1 MASSAGASDR
11 SLAQPPR
18 RPQPD
23 GHQPDGHQ
31 PAATAPAAPDLLAI
45 LPGLLRDLA
54 AGGVIE
60 LEVSVGEARLYLRQ
74 RLQAVSD
81 SPGAPPAPEVRAPG
95 AAEDGA
101 LDEGLVPVTTPLSG
115 VFYAAPSP
123 NEPPYVREGDP
134 VEPGQVVGL
143 IEAMKVFNE
152 IRVEAAG
159 EIVRALARTGDLV
172 QAGQVLFLLRPAGAE
187 PPGDGLPG

>member
-11 SLAQPPR
+11 PLAQPPR
-18 RPQPD
+18 QPE
-23 GHQPDGHQ
+23 PDGHQ
-31 PAATAPAAPDLLAI
+31 PAGTASAAPDLLAA
-45 LPGLLRDLA
+45 LPRLLRDLA

-74 RLQAVSD
+74 RLHAVSD
-81 SPGAPPAPEVRAPG
+81 SPGAPLAPEVRVPE
-95 AAEDGA
+95 AAEDDT
-101 LDEGLVPVTTPLSG
+101 LDKGLIPVTTPLSG

-159 EIVRALARTGDLV
+159 DIVRVLARTGDLV
-172 QAGQVLFLLRPAGAE
+172 QAGQVLFLLRPATGAE
-187 PPGDGLPG
+187 PPGDGLSG